1 MILLLFASVLYAAT
15 APGVPSGPVSPTPI
29 SPSGGGSGSGGGG
42 GSGELSNI
50 ADALTEMCEL
60 AQVVLGISIASMILL
75 SGATYAAGQL
85 MGAETRARAT
95 VWATAMITG
104 AVIGALIYFI
114 VPLVLNI
121 IFAGGGQFDLAN
133 PCNFRP
139 AGS

>member
-1 MILLLFASVLYAAT
+1 MSFLLLLLFASVLYAAT
-15 APGVPSGPVSPTPI
+15 GPVPTSPGAPVPVSP
-29 SPSGGGSGSGGGG
+29 GGGSSGGG

-50 ADALTEMCEL
+50 TDALTEMCEL
-60 AQVVLGISIASMILL
+60 AQVVLGIAIATMILL
-75 SGATYAAGQL
+75 SGATYAGGQL

-114 VPLVLNI
+114 VPVVLST
-121 IFAGGGQFDLAN
+121 IFGVPFDLGN

-139 AGS
+139 AGG

>member
-1 MILLLFASVLYAAT
+1 MDVLKLINRGKYFVLLILLVNLTGVAFAQDLD
-15 APGVPSGPVSPTPI
+15 
-29 SPSGGGSGSGGGG
+29 
-42 GSGELSNI
+42 NI
-50 ADALTEMCEL
+50 IDALEQLCEL
-60 AQVVLGISIASMILL
+60 AQVILGIAIASMILL

-121 IFAGGGQFDLAN
+121 IFAGGGTFDLAN
-133 PCNFRP
+133 PCTFRP
-139 AGS
+139 AGG